1 LIASVF
7 GAALG
12 WFMSAALMDS
22 IWDYYQEVTVT
33 SMVISTVILF
43 VASALSIGYKI
54 YKTTRLNPALV
65 LRDE

>member
-1 LIASVF
+1 VL
-7 GAALG
+7 GGALG
-12 WFMSAALMDS
+12 WWMSAMLMGS

-33 SMVISTVILF
+33 SMIISAAILF

-54 YKTTRLNPALV
+54 YKTTRLNPAHV